1 MGRLRRHRAGERRCH
16 PRHHRDP
23 VGRRGRVYD
32 RPVIRKAGPL
42 HDQIAN
48 MDACIRCGLC
58 LSACPTYQITLME
71 EESPRGRIAAARALA
86 DGAIA
91 LTPDVIAHQRSCLL
105 CEACTAICPAGFR
118 MEDMGIALRNE
129 IRQRAGSGGG
139 LALRLALRGPLAHPW
154 QLRLL
159 SRSIWLYQRSGLRW
173 LLRHSGALRL
183 LRLRRADR
191 LLPAMPARFFVAK
204 GQHWP
209 PSGDAAA
216 GAPRIGLLA
225 GCVMS
230 TALSGVDFATARVLA
245 AAGCEVIVVAGQGC
259 CGSLAAHNGFVA
271 EARQRARRTI
281 DAFEREQLDAI
292 VVNAAGC
299 GAAMKGYGHLLA
311 NDASYRARAPAF
323 SAKVRDLSE
332 FLAERPSF
340 TRAARRV
347 DATVTY
353 QEPCHLAHA
362 QRIRSAPRTLLEAVP
377 GLRLVEMAESA
388 MCCGSAGVYNLTQ
401 GESADALLERKL
413 DNALATGAEI
423 IVTANP
429 GCQLQLAAGLA
440 ARGSGVRVMHLAE
453 VLDLARDVED

>member
-1 MGRLRRHRAGERRCH
+1 MM
-16 PRHHRDP
+16 
-23 VGRRGRVYD
+23 
-32 RPVIRKAGPL
+32 RKPGPL
-42 HDQIAN
+42 LDQIGN

-58 LSACPTYQITLME
+58 LSACPTYQLTMME

-86 DGAIA
+86 TDAIA

-118 MEDMGIALRNE
+118 MEDMGIALRQE
-129 IRQRAGSGGG
+129 IRQRTGSSGGG

-159 SRSIWLYQRSGLRW
+159 SRVIWLYQRSGVRW
-173 LLRHSGALRL
+173 LLRHGGALRL

-209 PSGDAAA
+209 PPGDAAA
-216 GAPRIGLLA
+216 GAPRVGLLA

-230 TALSGVDFATARVLA
+230 TALAGVGFATARVLA
-245 AAGCEVIVVAGQGC
+245 AAGCDAIAVAGQGC

-271 EARQRARRTI
+271 DARQRARRTI
-281 DAFEREQLDAI
+281 DAFEREELDTI

-311 NDASYRARAPAF
+311 DDPAYRERALAF

-332 FLAERPSF
+332 FLAGRPAF
-340 TRAARRV
+340 ARAARRV
-347 DATVTY
+347 EATVTY

-362 QRIRSAPRTLLEAVP
+362 QRIRSAPHTLLETIL
-377 GLRLVEMAESA
+377 GLRLVEMAESS
-388 MCCGSAGVYNLTQ
+388 MCCGSAGIYNLTQ

-429 GCQLQLAAGLA
+429 GCQLQLSAGIA
-440 ARGSGVRVMHLAE
+440 ARGSRVRVMHLAE
-453 VLDLARDVED
+453 VLDLARSVLD